1 MPLKVS
7 TTQELV
13 LASHAALR
21 FVAQKAGAIFQNVGG
36 VLTLYQLLPAEKRLR
51 PRLFENGDWMMPFN
65 RWIGGRANLD
75 EKALCES
82 YNHRVM
88 GIAVECFQKTG
99 QTGDLGWP
107 LFYPGVFV
115 GQARIAELN
124 PYPTTLA
131 FAFYSRRSKE
141 CDQAVTLSIAM
152 SMSAWVI
159 PEKDIRAY
167 LKRTRGN
174 QMAQQLVD
182 AHYHTLAMLGRRP
195 V

>member
-1 MPLKVS
+1 MPLRVS
-7 TTQELV
+7 TTQELF
-13 LASHAALR
+13 LASHAALKI
-21 FVAQKAGAIFQNVGG
+21 VARTAGEIFQNAGG
-36 VLTLYQLLPAEKRLR
+36 VLTVYQLLPAEKRLR
-51 PRLFENGDWMMPFN
+51 PRPFENGDWTMPFN

-75 EKALCES
+75 EKSVCEG
-82 YNHRVM
+82 YNHQAM
-88 GIAVECFQKTG
+88 GRAVGCFQKTG
-99 QTGDLGWP
+99 RIVDLGWP
-107 LFYPGVFV
+107 LFHPGVFV
-115 GQARIAELN
+115 GEARIAELN

-131 FAFYSRRSKE
+131 LAFYSRRSKE
-141 CDQAVTLSIAM
+141 FDQAVTLSIAM

-159 PEKDIRAY
+159 PEKDVRVY